1 MNKKKVWGCLSALL
15 MVSSFFFT
23 HASAQQREEWI
34 EIHADR
40 FDRVEAFFLDN
51 GCEFYQNAAFIYD
64 SGSARF
70 ISKAEVKEVLP
81 ADADLFMEHGCSIE
95 VSPKALSRVLSYN
108 KRIPENTKV
117 ILFFDLAVAQ
127 DGSSVIN
134 MLSDD
139 LKSAYK
145 ARLAGLSK
153 IHKFEKY
160 KVVTSLT
167 GYNQ

>member
-1 MNKKKVWGCLSALL
+1 MTKAITILTF
-15 MVSSFFFT
+15 MVASTFFVT
-23 HASAQQREEWI
+23 HAQAQEREGWI

-40 FDRVEAFFLDN
+40 FDRVEAFFLEN

-70 ISKAEVKEVLP
+70 ISKAEIEEVLP
-81 ADADLFMEHGCSIE
+81 SDADLFMEHGCLIE
-95 VSPKALSRVLSYN
+95 VNPKALSQVLSYD
-108 KRIPENTKV
+108 KSIPENTKV

-127 DGSSVIN
+127 DGSSVLN
-134 MLSDD
+134 MLSED
-139 LKSAYK
+139 LRAAYK
-145 ARLAGLSK
+145 ARLGGLSD
-153 IHKFEKY
+153 INKFEKY